1 MLDPWMLGEI
11 LKNLT
16 FVLCSGDQELA
27 LTLEYTRICSAP
39 WAVASIGIKLMFFS
53 VFRNAVPFFV
63 GEDFLF
69 PATLLPWS
77 YHASWGWTELK
88 TDAGF
93 SWFFCC
99 MMHTDTGKKGKW
111 GECEMRC
118 TKTGCQL
125 FTQKC
130 RERKRSWKPKMWK
143 MAHTAFLFCSWWP
156 HYCGW
161 RWKCPNR
168 AFILPHTPCSPLM
181 EHTCCKKVQLLTLCS

>member
-1 MLDPWMLGEI
+1 M
-11 LKNLT
+11 
-16 FVLCSGDQELA
+16 C
-27 LTLEYTRICSAP
+27 TLESLVHRMFTLLL
-39 WAVASIGIKLMFFS
+39 GKLSGHSSSWGFLCQI
-53 VFRNAVPFFV
+53 
-63 GEDFLF
+63 EHFLF
-69 PATLLPWS
+69 PATF
-77 YHASWGWTELK
+77 SWGWTELK

-118 TKTGCQL
+118 AKTGCQL

-181 EHTCCKKVQLLTLCS
+181 EHTCCRKVQLLTLCS

>member
-1 MLDPWMLGEI
+1 MNLCHVQGWIDKPDVHLGISSPQNVYLVTGETQWSF
-11 LKNLT
+11 LLLGV
-16 FVLCSGDQELA
+16 FMPDRA
-27 LTLEYTRICSAP
+27 LPFPCYL
-39 WAVASIGIKLMFFS
+39 LMRLNRVENWCWFF
-53 VFRNAVPFFV
+53 
-63 GEDFLF
+63 LI
-69 PATLLPWS
+69 
-77 YHASWGWTELK
+77 
-88 TDAGF
+88 
-93 SWFFCC
+93 FCC

-118 TKTGCQL
+118 AKTGCQL

-181 EHTCCKKVQLLTLCS
+181 EHTCCRKVQLLTLCS